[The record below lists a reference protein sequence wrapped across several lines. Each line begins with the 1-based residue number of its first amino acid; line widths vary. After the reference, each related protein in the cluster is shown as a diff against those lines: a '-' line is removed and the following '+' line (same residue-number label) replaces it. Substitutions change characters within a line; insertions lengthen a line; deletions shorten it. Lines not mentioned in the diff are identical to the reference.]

1 MNTILTARLLRA
13 ACSASSRAYAPY
25 SGFKVGAALLDEKG
39 RVHAGCNVENSSY
52 GLTICAERAAI
63 CKAVSAGAKQIRA
76 IAVYAQSPVLTYPCG
91 ACLQVIFEFGPQAE
105 VILSNGTQ
113 IRQYSMPKLLPCG
126 FRLAPAR
133 SE

>member
-1 MNTILTARLLRA
+1 MSRIPKAKLLHTAR
-13 ACSASSRAYAPY
+13 SASTRAYAPY

-39 RVHAGCNVENSSY
+39 RMHAGCNVENSSY

-63 CKAVSAGAKQIRA
+63 CKAVFAGARQLKA
-76 IAVYAQSPVLTYPCG
+76 IAVYAQSPELTYPCG

-113 IRQYSMPKLLPCG
+113 TRQYPLHKLLPRG